1 MDLNNAQIGQVYNIM
16 GGKKNS
22 SKHLRRMILIRQDNN
37 ADYYF
42 LDYKSYNSK
51 FMYHGGTKISLEKI
65 FDLYSDEF
73 VQEYLDEK
81 EKREKQREATIRLL
95 NIKRNL

>member
-16 GGKKNS
+16 VGKKNS
-22 SKHLRRMILIRQDNN
+22 SKHLRRMILVRQDNN

-51 FMYHGGTKISLEKI
+51 FMYRGGTKISLEKI

>member
-16 GGKKNS
+16 VGKKNS
-22 SKHLRRMILIRQDNN
+22 SKHLRRMILVRQDNN
-37 ADYYF
+37 GDYYF

-51 FMYHGGTKISLEKI
+51 FMYHCGTKISFEKI
-65 FDLYSDEF
+65 FNLYSDEF

-81 EKREKQREATIRLL
+81 DKREKQREATVRIL
-95 NIKRNL
+95 NIK